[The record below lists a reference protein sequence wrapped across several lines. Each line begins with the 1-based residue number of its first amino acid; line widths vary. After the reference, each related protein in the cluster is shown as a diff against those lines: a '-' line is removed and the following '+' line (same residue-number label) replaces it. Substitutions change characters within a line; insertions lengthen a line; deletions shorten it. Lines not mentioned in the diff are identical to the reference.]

1 MQRPIAY
8 VTTIAPVAGDCTALY
23 SHVLRAGNGYGRWFG
38 GKGLA
43 GESTIV
49 GGLAG
54 RYASALFELAENAKQ
69 LDAVAGEL
77 RGLKQVIAD
86 SEDLRRLI
94 RSPIYDRDQ
103 QGAAMAA
110 ILDKAGV
117 GDLTRRFVLV
127 VAQNRRLFALPQ
139 MIDGYLAEL
148 AHRRGEVTAV
158 VTAARALTKEQ
169 ESALTD
175 KLRKV
180 VGAKVQVDL
189 QVDPELLGGLVVRV
203 GSRMV
208 DSSLR
213 SKLEKLQYAMKG
225 VA

>member
-1 MQRPIAY
+1 M
-8 VTTIAPVAGDCTALY
+8 
-23 SHVLRAGNGYGRWFG
+23 
-38 GKGLA
+38 A
-43 GESTIV
+43 GEETIV

-54 RYASALFELAENAKQ
+54 RYASALFELAEDAKL

-77 RGLKQVIAD
+77 RNLRQVIAD

-94 RSPIYDRDQ
+94 RSPIFDRDQ

-117 GDLTRRFVLV
+117 GDLTRRVVMV

-139 MIDGYLAEL
+139 MIDAYLAEL

-213 SKLEKLQYAMKG
+213 SKLDKMQYVMKG

>member
-1 MQRPIAY
+1 M
-8 VTTIAPVAGDCTALY
+8 
-23 SHVLRAGNGYGRWFG
+23 
-38 GKGLA
+38 
-43 GESTIV
+43 

-77 RGLKQVIAD
+77 RGLRQVIAD

-139 MIDGYLAEL
+139 MIDAYLAEL

-158 VTAARALTKEQ
+158 VTAARTLTKEQ
-169 ESALTD
+169 QSALTD
-175 KLRKV
+175 KLRKA

-189 QVDPELLGGLVVRV
+189 QVDPEVLGGLVVRV

-213 SKLEKLQYAMKG
+213 SKLDKLQYAMKG

>member
-1 MQRPIAY
+1 M
-8 VTTIAPVAGDCTALY
+8 
-23 SHVLRAGNGYGRWFG
+23 
-38 GKGLA
+38 A
-43 GESTIV
+43 GEETIV

-54 RYASALFELAENAKQ
+54 RYASALFELAEDAKQ

-77 RGLKQVIAD
+77 RNLRQVIAD
-86 SEDLRRLI
+86 SEDLQRLI
-94 RSPIYDRDQ
+94 RSPIFDRDQ
-103 QGAAMAA
+103 QGAAMSA

-148 AHRRGEVTAV
+148 ARRRGEVTAV

-189 QVDPELLGGLVVRV
+189 QIDPELLGGLVVRV

-213 SKLEKLQYAMKG
+213 SKLDKMQYVMKG

>member
-1 MQRPIAY
+1 
-8 VTTIAPVAGDCTALY
+8 
-23 SHVLRAGNGYGRWFG
+23 
-38 GKGLA
+38 
-43 GESTIV
+43 V

-54 RYASALFELAENAKQ
+54 RYASALFDLAENAKQ

-77 RGLKQVIAD
+77 RGLRQVIAD

-94 RSPIYDRDQ
+94 RSPIYDREQ

-127 VAQNRRLFALPQ
+127 VARNRRLFALPQ
-139 MIDGYLAEL
+139 MIDAYLAEL

-169 ESALTD
+169 QSALTER
-175 KLRKV
+175 LRKV

-189 QVDPELLGGLVVRV
+189 KVDPALLGGLVVRV
-203 GSRMV
+203 GSRMI

>member
-1 MQRPIAY
+1 
-8 VTTIAPVAGDCTALY
+8 
-23 SHVLRAGNGYGRWFG
+23 
-38 GKGLA
+38 LA
-43 GESTIV
+43 GENTSV

-77 RGLKQVIAD
+77 RDLMQVIAD

-94 RSPIYDRDQ
+94 RSPIYDRAQ

-127 VAQNRRLFALPQ
+127 VTGNRRLFALPQ
-139 MIDGYLAEL
+139 MIGAYLAEL
-148 AHRRGEVTAV
+148 AHRRGEVSAV
-158 VTAARALTKEQ
+158 VTAARVLTEEQ
-169 ESALTD
+169 QSALSER
-175 KLRKV
+175 LRKV
-180 VGAKVQVDL
+180 FGAKVQVDL
-189 QVDPELLGGLVVRV
+189 KVDPELLGGLVVRV
-203 GSRMV
+203 GSRMI

>member
-1 MQRPIAY
+1 M
-8 VTTIAPVAGDCTALY
+8 
-23 SHVLRAGNGYGRWFG
+23 
-38 GKGLA
+38 
-43 GESTIV
+43 

-77 RGLKQVIAD
+77 RDLKQVIAD

-103 QGAAMAA
+103 QSAAMAA

-127 VAQNRRLFALPQ
+127 VAQNRRLFALPE

-148 AHRRGEVTAV
+148 AHRRGEVTAM
-158 VTAARALTKEQ
+158 VTAARDLTKEQ

>member
-1 MQRPIAY
+1 
-8 VTTIAPVAGDCTALY
+8 
-23 SHVLRAGNGYGRWFG
+23 
-38 GKGLA
+38 
-43 GESTIV
+43 V

-54 RYASALFELAENAKQ
+54 RYASALFDLAENAKQ

-77 RGLKQVIAD
+77 RGLRQVIAD

-94 RSPIYDRDQ
+94 RSPIYDREQ

-139 MIDGYLAEL
+139 MIDAYLAEL

-169 ESALTD
+169 QSALTER
-175 KLRKV
+175 LRKV

-189 QVDPELLGGLVVRV
+189 KVDPALLGGLVVRV
-203 GSRMV
+203 GSRMI